1 MRLVSATVQA
11 FTQCLKN
18 AVSVSMT
25 LFRVMIPIIIVV
37 KVLREFELIDLL
49 AVPLAPVMH
58 LVGLPASM
66 GLVWATG
73 LVNTVYSAMV
83 VFVSLAPDAGL
94 TQAQAT
100 VLCTMLL
107 IAHGLPVELKVAQ
120 QCGVSMRA
128 QGALRVGAA
137 LVCGLGLHLL
147 FDGLHLLQGPNAVL
161 FTPGE
166 EPATLALWALGEVR
180 NLASIFCIILG
191 LMCIMRLLDALR
203 VTALCNWLLRP
214 VLRAVGIGRAASTV
228 TIVGLALGL
237 SYGSGLIIHESRSG
251 RIGGRDLFYS
261 LTLMGLAH
269 ALIEDTMLML
279 LLGAHMGGVF
289 WGRLL
294 FSLAFMALLVR
305 LTSGLSDETFGRLL
319 LRRGRR
325 SGPAS
330 APASAPATAAPTTT
344 DDIS

>member
-1 MRLVSATVQA
+1 MRLVHAILSA
-11 FTQCLKN
+11 FRDCLKN
-18 AVSVSMT
+18 TVSVSLT

-37 KVLREFELIDLL
+37 KVLKELELIDFL
-49 AVPLAPVMH
+49 AVPLAPVMG

-94 TQAQAT
+94 TQAQTT

-120 QCGVSMRA
+120 QSGTSMRA
-128 QGALRVGAA
+128 QGALRVGGA
-137 LVCGLGLHLL
+137 LLCGLGLHWI
-147 FDGLHLLQGPNAVL
+147 FQWTGALQGPSAVL

-166 EPATLALWALGEVR
+166 EPATLALWALGEAR

-191 LMCIMRLLDALR
+191 LMLIMRLLDALR
-203 VTALCNWLLRP
+203 VTALLNWLLRP
-214 VLRAVGIGRAASTV
+214 VLRRIGIGPSASTV

-279 LLGAHMGGVF
+279 LLGGHMAGVF
-289 WGRLL
+289 WGRLA
-294 FSLAFMALLVR
+294 FSLLFMALLVR
-305 LTSGLSDETFGRLL
+305 ATAGLSDATFGRLF
-319 LRRGRR
+319 LRGGHAA
-325 SGPAS
+325 GPV
-330 APASAPATAAPTTT
+330 PEQAAAGA